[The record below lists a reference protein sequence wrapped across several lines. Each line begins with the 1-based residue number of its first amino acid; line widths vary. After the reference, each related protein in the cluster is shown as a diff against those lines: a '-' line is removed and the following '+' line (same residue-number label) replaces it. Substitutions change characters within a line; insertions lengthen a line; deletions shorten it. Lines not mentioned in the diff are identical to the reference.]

1 MMRLFRFPLLGASMA
16 LGSVALAT
24 MGWAAPENSPPA
36 DAPAWAFPGS
46 KLEPLDATSQKY
58 AQVQIFDRTRAV
70 DWHPESHPAMPDAVK
85 GHQPVF
91 ACGFCHLPEGAG
103 RPENAALAGM
113 PEDYLLRQIMELRSG
128 ARKPAQPFGPITNM
142 VVSMRQVPEAQ
153 FARDAQETAHY
164 YASLKYT
171 KHLRLIETT
180 QVPAHSG
187 NGFVYEFDEKG
198 PKEPLGDR
206 IIEGP
211 ESFERFEMRDPNLTL
226 LAYVPVGAAARGAAL
241 AKGDGG
247 ERPAC
252 ETCHGAG
259 LKGSPLAP
267 PIAGRPPT
275 GLFRQLYAFQ
285 TGSRNGAQAAV
296 MKPVVARL
304 TQKEM
309 LDLSVYAA
317 SLEP

>member
-1 MMRLFRFPLLGASMA
+1 MA
-16 LGSVALAT
+16 LGLLGIAAGVGAQQ
-24 MGWAAPENSPPA
+24 AAPPAPQPA
-36 DAPAWAFPGS
+36 DFPKWAFPGS
-46 KLEPLDATSQKY
+46 KTESLDATSQKY

-70 DWHPESHPAMPDAVK
+70 DWHPEGHPAMPDAVK
-85 GHQPVF
+85 GRQAVY

-103 RPENAALAGM
+103 RPENAALAGL

-142 VVSMRQVPEAQ
+142 VVSMLQVPDAQ
-153 FARDAQETAHY
+153 FAKDAQETAHY
-164 YASLKYT
+164 YSTLKYT
-171 KHLRLIETT
+171 RHIKLIEAAE
-180 QVPAHSG
+180 VPAHAG

-198 PKEPLGDR
+198 PKEPLGYR
-206 IIEGP
+206 IMEGP
-211 ESFERFEMRDPNLTL
+211 ESFERFEMRDPKLML
-226 LAYVPVGAAARGAAL
+226 LAYVPAGSATRGAAL

-285 TGSRNGAQAAV
+285 TGTRHGEQAAL
-296 MKPVVARL
+296 MKPVVAKL

-309 LDLSVYAA
+309 IDLAVYTA